1 MQSFQRC
8 AGFLKADGYGMDRQS
23 RLGPWVAPIRLSST
37 GRISDESARFPTGG
51 DQSNLIKS
59 SLSWPRLRIESW
71 SHLIFLTLSFFA
83 VAIPARAQTPTP
95 PFTQCPAAGLDTS
108 CRILILIKAD
118 GGQRVLT
125 DPNVSPTYDG
135 ADDTLIG
142 VVNQSSTP
150 ISSIPLTAPNVIFG
164 FDGDG
169 ICSSSINPKP
179 AGCPFGPTL
188 YEGPGV
194 SFTSINAAKT
204 SGVVVFNPPIPA
216 NGGTAYFG
224 LEVAIPTQCADAD
237 GDGLCDDWERN
248 GLTVVVN
255 GVPVFIDLPAMGAD
269 PNHKDIFIQADFMAN
284 PGICIPLLGCFFGHT
299 HQPKLDAVALVTQ
312 AFANAPVNNPDGTT
326 GIRLHVDCGPNCIM
340 NPLTSQTWGAMSQAH
355 TLAHQDSLGT
365 APGNNYDW
373 TAFDAIKKV
382 NFSFARQQVFHYLVF
397 AHNLGGLDGTSG
409 ISRGIT
415 ASDFI
420 VSLGSWDNQ
429 IGTSMQQAGTLMHE
443 LGHNLSLQHG
453 GSDGVNYKPNFLS
466 VMNYFFQMGG
476 VVINGAQGTLDYSR
490 FLLPSLNENSLNEAV
505 GLNGGAPIANYGT
518 MYYCQGAGMSTFVA
532 TANNPIDWNCNGVN
546 NEANVATDVNRD
558 GVRTVLTTF
567 NDWPNLVF
575 NGGAIGGLGIALTPP
590 VQTPIQPEVSP
601 TIDSQITK
609 PLKVMVASPGATQM
623 LAGGSADLMFT
634 ITNGGTQN
642 DSYSL
647 TAASTVNWGSL
658 AGVPASVSLNAG
670 ASTQITIPVTVP
682 AGTPTGSIG
691 HFTINAASVTSSN
704 IQDTGDAS
712 VSIVG
717 GTPRLTASILSQST
731 NGTTM
736 TLNLQIINQGPGP
749 GVNTTI
755 TSFSARTLSGSGTVT
770 VAAPSVPSSVGNLA
784 VGGVAVVV
792 LTLNVPSSVSR
803 FSLVQNGN
811 VQDAGGTTY
820 TYSTSE
826 VVQK

>member
-1 MQSFQRC
+1 MPF
-8 AGFLKADGYGMDRQS
+8 S
-23 RLGPWVAPIRLSST
+23 RTACLS
-37 GRISDESARFPTGG
+37 GESVCQLQGG
-51 DQSNLIKS
+51 DLDDRVKS
-59 SLSWPRLRIESW
+59 PLPSPPVRLRILSYLLF
-71 SHLIFLTLSFFA
+71 LICFA
-83 VAIPARAQTPTP
+83 ATALVRAQTPTP
-95 PFTQCPAAGLDTS
+95 PFTQCPHAGLDTS

-142 VVNQSSTP
+142 VLNQSSTP

-169 ICSSSINPKP
+169 ICSTLISPRP
-179 AGCPFGPTL
+179 AGCPFGPTQ

-194 SFTSINAAKT
+194 SFTSINANQT

-224 LEVAIPTQCADAD
+224 LEVAIPTMCADAD

-269 PNHKDIFIQADFMAN
+269 PNHKDIFIQADYMTNQAT
-284 PGICIPLLGCFFGHT
+284 CIPPGCLFGHT
-299 HQPKLDAVALVTQ
+299 HQPTLAAVARVTQ

-326 GIRLHVDCGPNCIM
+326 GVRLHVDCGPNCIM

-355 TLAHQDSLGT
+355 ALTHQDTLGT
-365 APGNNYDW
+365 TPFNYDW
-373 TAFDAIKKV
+373 TAFDAIKRV
-382 NFSFARQQVFHYLVF
+382 NFSFARQQVFHYVVF

-420 VSLGSWDNQ
+420 VSLGSWANQ

-443 LGHNLSLQHG
+443 LGHNLALLHG
-453 GSDGVNYKPNFLS
+453 GSDSVNYKPNFLS

-490 FLLPSLNENSLNEAV
+490 FLLPSLNENNLNEAV
-505 GLNGGAPIANYGT
+505 GLSGGAPLATYGT
-518 MYYCQGAGMSTFVA
+518 MYYCQGAALSTFVV
-532 TANNPIDWNCNGVN
+532 TANTPIDWNCNGVN
-546 NEANVATDVNRD
+546 NEANVATDINHDNGRS
-558 GVRTVLTTF
+558 VLTTF

-590 VQTPIQPEVSP
+590 AQTPVLDEVSP

-609 PLKVMVASPGATQM
+609 PLNVIVASPGVTQM
-623 LAGGSADLMFT
+623 LAGGSADFIFT
-634 ITNGGTQN
+634 ITNGGTQD

-647 TAASTVNWGSL
+647 TAASTVNWASL
-658 AGVPASVSLNAG
+658 AGVPASVSLSAG
-670 ASTQITIPVTVP
+670 ASTQITIHVTVP
-682 AGTPTGSIG
+682 AGTAVGSIG
-691 HFTINAASVTSSN
+691 HFTIKAVSITSAS
-704 IQDTGDAS
+704 IQDSGDAS
-712 VSIVG
+712 VSVVG
-717 GTPRLTASILSQST
+717 GTPRLTAGILSQSL

-736 TLNLQIINQGPGP
+736 TLNLQITNQGPGP
-749 GVNTTI
+749 GMNANI
-755 TSFSARTLSGSGTVT
+755 TGFSARTLSGSGTVT
-770 VAAPSVPSSVGNLA
+770 VTVPSLPYSVGNLA
-784 VGGVAVVV
+784 VGGSAVVV
-792 LTLNVPSSVSR
+792 LTVNVPASVSR

-811 VQDAGGTTY
+811 VQDTGGTTY
-820 TYSTSE
+820 TFSTSE